1 MPEYREATCKPHA
14 KAAQDFVPIKNQIPR
29 MDIGYVRNNFH
40 QLIDQIEDEAILH
53 ELYQLLLNYQQKQ
66 ENGDF
71 RDNMTD
77 EQKQELEQALA
88 ESESD
93 ENLISHEEV
102 MNRARKWKKTVVWRK
117 KAADKFLHIVA
128 YLHDDWSAKEAK
140 QFIDRVELQV
150 QLLSRFPH

>member
-1 MPEYREATCKPHA
+1 
-14 KAAQDFVPIKNQIPR
+14 

-77 EQKQELEQALA
+77 EQKQELVQAVA

-93 ENLISHEEV
+93 ENLISHQEV
-102 MNRARKWKKTVVWRK
+102 MNRARKWKK
-117 KAADKFLHIVA
+117 
-128 YLHDDWSAKEAK
+128 
-140 QFIDRVELQV
+140 Q
-150 QLLSRFPH
+150 